1 MGTWAMGWAG
11 AVWLAVRI
19 GVLGIF
25 MPEHV
30 RLAAGAE
37 VLDVRLVGGTLQV
50 GGEPKEVIRL
60 AGAPFVEVTVLDG
73 AGRPRIVRR
82 FRGTIEVRARISHRS
97 QASRRPDAGEV
108 RTAGGTLQLINELPE
123 EDYLTGTVAQ
133 EARGAHFEHP
143 EMLKVQ
149 AVLARTLLR
158 HGSRH
163 ASEGFELCDLTHC
176 EVFRGA
182 DGESEVARAAVRA
195 TSGEVLVVGTG
206 AEAGGSIAEVYFTAA
221 CGGATAD
228 ADDIWPSLEGEGIG
242 EGTHSHLHS
251 VPCAACQRAGGYP
264 WQATI
269 ALADIERAV
278 GRTVGARGRLTGLR
292 VLDRGAGGH
301 VRKVLLEGDGR
312 VLSGE
317 TLRILL
323 GRAAGWNQ
331 VRSARFEITM
341 IGSGPQRQVRFSGQG
356 QGHGVGV
363 CQAGAAALAR
373 KGVDYHSILERY
385 VPGTRPARQTAKR
398 GTQQAASLDAAATG
412 R

>member
-1 MGTWAMGWAG
+1 MGWLG
-11 AVWLAVRI
+11 AAWLAVRI

-30 RLAAGAE
+30 RLAAGAQ
-37 VLDVRLVGGTLQV
+37 VLDVRLVDGALRV
-50 GGEPKEVIRL
+50 GGETKEVARL
-60 AGAPFVEVTVLDG
+60 TGTPFVEVTVLDG

-82 FRGTIEVRARISHRS
+82 FRGAIEVRARARA
-97 QASRRPDAGEV
+97 QARAVSGS
-108 RTAGGTLQLINELPE
+108 LQLVHELFE

-133 EARGAHFEHP
+133 EARGSPLEHP

-158 HGSRH
+158 RGSRH

-182 DGESEVARAAVRA
+182 DGESEAARAAVRA
-195 TSGEVLVVGTG
+195 TAEEVLVVGTEG
-206 AEAGGSIAEVYFTAA
+206 EAGGPVAEVYFTAA

-228 ADDIWPSLEGEGIG
+228 ADDIWPGMEREEEGEGRG
-242 EGTHSHLHS
+242 EGTHRHLRS
-251 VPCAACQRAGGYP
+251 VPCEGCQRAGGYP
-264 WQATI
+264 WQTTI
-269 ALADIERAV
+269 ALADLERAV
-278 GRTVGARGRLTGLR
+278 GARARLTGLR
-292 VLDRGAGGH
+292 VLERGAGGH

-317 TLRILL
+317 RLRILI

-331 VRSARFEITM
+331 VKSARFEITM
-341 IGSGPQRQVRFSGQG
+341 VGSGPRRQVRFTGQG

-363 CQAGAAALAR
+363 CQVGAAALAR
-373 KGVDYHSILERY
+373 RGSDYRAILERY
-385 VPGTRPARQTAKR
+385 LPGTRLVKQLVQRA
-398 GTQQAASLDAAATG
+398 TQRAASRLDAAATG

>member
-1 MGTWAMGWAG
+1 MG

-25 MPEHV
+25 TPDHV

-37 VLDVRLVGGTLQV
+37 VLDVRRIGGTLQV
-50 GGEPKEVIRL
+50 GGEAKESARL
-60 AGAPFVEVTVLDG
+60 AGTPFVEVTVLDG

-82 FRGTIEVRARISHRS
+82 FRGAIEVR
-97 QASRRPDAGEV
+97 E
-108 RTAGGTLQLINELPE
+108 AGGRLQLVNELSE
-123 EDYLTGTVAQ
+123 EEYLTGTVAQ
-133 EARGAHFEHP
+133 EARGGELEHP

-158 HGSRH
+158 RGSRH
-163 ASEGFELCDLTHC
+163 AGEGFELCDLTHC

-182 DGESEVARAAVRA
+182 DGESEAARAAVRA
-195 TSGEVLVVGTG
+195 TADEVLVAGSGTG
-206 AEAGGSIAEVYFTAA
+206 SGGSVAEVYFTAA

-228 ADDIWPSLEGEGIG
+228 ADDIWPSEGGGGGGGGEGAQ
-242 EGTHSHLHS
+242 GTHAHLRS
-251 VPCAACQRAGGYP
+251 VPCAACQRVGGYP

-269 ALADIERAV
+269 ALAEIERAV
-278 GRTVGARGRLTGLR
+278 GRTLGAHRRLTGLR
-292 VLDRGAGGH
+292 VLERGAGGH

-317 TLRILL
+317 RLRILL

-331 VRSARFEITM
+331 VKSARFEITM
-341 IGSGPQRQVRFSGQG
+341 LGGGAQAPVRVRFSGQG

-373 KGVDYHSILERY
+373 KGIDYRAILERY
-385 VPGTRPARQTAKR
+385 LPGTRLVKQPAARATSES
-398 GTQQAASLDAAATG
+398 ASQLDAAASG